1 MRFYL
6 KFETRTKE
14 FPIDSDSTMVNY
26 TELTW
31 IFAEYLI
38 KWKPYLCVSVPG
50 QSLRNLARMLTISTA
65 PQPLYVYWMY
75 DNYQQCNYYTM
86 VSPTLCRL
94 KFPIFWNFDYCLNFS
109 SSSRYTSQQDYYYL
123 FFRQHLSNYDTRQNT
138 DISWHEAFL
147 ICGILGGS
155 LPILASKN
163 ELGDLIALIKLSPV
177 MPPVDALYISLTQ
190 DTRTVRPL
198 CNQLL

>member
-1 MRFYL
+1 
-6 KFETRTKE
+6 
-14 FPIDSDSTMVNY
+14 MVNY
-26 TELTW
+26 AELTW
-31 IFAEYLI
+31 IFAEHLI

-75 DNYQQCNYYTM
+75 DNYQQYNYYTM

-109 SSSRYTSQQDYYYL
+109 SSSRYTSQHDYYYL
-123 FFRQHLSNYDTRQNT
+123 FFRQNLSNYDTHQNT
-138 DISWHEAFL
+138 DISWHEVFL

-177 MPPVDALYISLTQ
+177 DALYISLTQ

-198 CNQLL
+198 